1 MSKKEQDYQSLNLE
15 LETVLAKLQQPD
27 VSIDEA
33 VTLYEQGLKL
43 IDSLEVQLEQ
53 AENKIEQ
60 LALAATKAG

>member
-1 MSKKEQDYQSLNLE
+1 MTKSKQDYQSLNLE

-33 VTLYEQGLKL
+33 VKLYEQGLKL
-43 IDSLEVQLEQ
+43 ISALEAQLEQ

-60 LALAATKAG
+60 LALAATRAD

>member
-1 MSKKEQDYQSLNLE
+1 MTKSKQDYQSLNLE

-33 VTLYEQGLKL
+33 VKLYEQGLKL
-43 IDSLEVQLEQ
+43 IDALEAQLEQ

-60 LALAATKAG
+60 LALAATKAD